1 MLVKKGA
8 GVVSLMAALQF
19 LLLLRFLTLMSML
32 LGSPTAQFLV
42 KYTVHIS
49 SGVAWSKTK
58 VSPSQRV
65 RSASK
70 EPPFILIS
78 VWKVLFDLAYV
89 ISVMRSCCLAA
100 SLL

>member
-49 SGVAWSKTK
+49 SGVAWSK
-58 VSPSQRV
+58 QRFHLL
-65 RSASK
+65 RGSGLHLKSL
-70 EPPFILIS
+70 P
-78 VWKVLFDLAYV
+78 LF
-89 ISVMRSCCLAA
+89 
-100 SLL
+100 